1 MSPLLPKLNDKNEIC
16 CQALKM
22 LVRRIHCVTEGGFPE
37 NTWYFSSPYCH
48 AAEVQPGT
56 SGKMS
61 MTHKVNNWKMWFRL
75 RSISPPGRSSPQLT
89 AIPGPHTS
97 TQVQEKVKVSRRFP
111 SQSPEPDKSGS
122 STAQFSPLSNS
133 PGIWHGTQAVFP
145 PLSVFWIPKFI
156 NSLGMIQILCLLDFL
171 NFLVNFPFTKLAP
184 IHSWSTTHSLNFWPP
199 EGKSKL
205 FSLSWYTNCAQIC
218 EAHLVVGC
226 L

>member
-22 LVRRIHCVTEGGFPE
+22 FIRRIHCVTEGDFPE

-56 SGKMS
+56 SGKTS

-122 STAQFSPLSNS
+122 STYITVFSSEQLSRHLAWYPS
-133 PGIWHGTQAVFP
+133 SFP
-145 PLSVFWIPKFI
+145 SSF
-156 NSLGMIQILCLLDFL
+156 CLL
-171 NFLVNFPFTKLAP
+171 NSQ
-184 IHSWSTTHSLNFWPP
+184 IH
-199 EGKSKL
+199 
-205 FSLSWYTNCAQIC
+205 
-218 EAHLVVGC
+218 
-226 L
+226 